1 METNHP
7 ESPEAE
13 AFRQAR
19 RPILFFAWLG
29 LSGMTLLGLFA
40 LAWTAICL
48 IYFPDHIGALTG
60 DTIAFCLLILIA
72 VTSAA
77 YGVRAFLA
85 LLRCGRYLAADGDLG
100 LALEQH
106 RLFWRRGA
114 ILSGLLLLEIL
125 GLMVVCP

>member
-1 METNHP
+1 MATDH
-7 ESPEAE
+7 PEAE

-19 RPILFFAWLG
+19 RPILIFAWLG
-29 LSGMTLLGLFA
+29 LSGMTLLGLGA
-40 LAWTAICL
+40 LTWVAIML
-48 IYFPDHIGALTG
+48 TFFPDHIGALTG
-60 DTIAFCLLILIA
+60 DTIAFCLFILIA

-85 LLRCGRYLAADGDLG
+85 LLRCGRHLAADGDLG

-106 RLFWRRGA
+106 RLFWRRGT